1 MKQRTKDAIIA
12 IILIVIFFAGA
23 WACGQMDPGMQSMVQ
38 Q

>member
-12 IILIVIFFAGA
+12 IMLIAILLAGA